1 MGEAPWGAGDE
12 PNDAPFGAGEGL
24 ADAGDQP
31 ANPLIPPPAPR
42 GERRVRTR
50 GGIGDSAG
58 IGCARQRTGDS

>member
-42 GERRVRTR
+42 GELVDVRAHLEH
-50 GGIGDSAG
+50 IVCPSAK
-58 IGCARQRTGDS
+58 CR